1 MIWERHKS
9 NPLVDLNNHWGIFLF
24 CNLFLFNTSFSLCNA
39 QCQVGTKPYQSGE
52 QLDYVVYYNFKKIW
66 VPAGKVRFAVKDTI
80 YKGKSCYHFNGLGK
94 TFKEYDW
101 IFRVRD
107 QYQSWATKD
116 ELKPQR
122 FIRNAQEGNSK
133 VYFDYSFNQAEDE
146 IYLKKSR
153 NVKKQDT
160 IQHTHCTFD
169 LMTLVYYAR
178 TLDFSQAKLMD
189 TIPLTIIL
197 DGQKYDTYIRFTGR
211 GIEKSRDGVRY
222 KVIKFRPM
230 LIEGTIFKG
239 GEDMEVSVS
248 DDQNRIPIYVEASI
262 LIGKVKVYLDKM
274 SGVKFPMEAK
284 LNKP

>member
-1 MIWERHKS
+1 LNLILNRL
-9 NPLVDLNNHWGIFLF
+9 NPLVGVTNQWRIFLF
-24 CNLFLFNTSFSLCNA
+24 CTVVLVNSCLSACNA
-39 QCQVGTKPYQSGE
+39 QCEVGSKPYQSGE
-52 QLDYVVYYNFKKIW
+52 QLDYVVYYNLKKIW
-66 VPAGKVRFAVKDTI
+66 VPAGKVRFAVQDSMYRGI
-80 YKGKSCYHFNGLGK
+80 SCYHFNGLGK

-107 QYQSWATKD
+107 QYQSWSTKD
-116 ELKPQR
+116 SLKPQR
-122 FIRNAQEGNSK
+122 FIRNAQEGSSK
-133 VYFDYSFNQAEDE
+133 VYFDYSFNHPEDE

-153 NVKKQDT
+153 NAIKQDT
-160 IQHTHCTFD
+160 IHHTSCAFD

-178 TLDFSQAKLMD
+178 TLDFSKAKLMD

-211 GIEKSRDGVRY
+211 GIEKSRNGTSY

-248 DDQNRIPIYVEASI
+248 DDKNRIPIYVEASI

-274 SGVKFPMEAK
+274 SGVKFPMEARLK
-284 LNKP
+284 KP